1 MINICIVAPFD
12 YPIPAIK
19 GGALEQVVENLC
31 VENEKRECLNITV
44 LATESK
50 DIIKNN

>member
-31 VENEKRECLNITV
+31 VENEKRECLNISHV
-44 LATESK
+44 FLYYYYLVC
-50 DIIKNN
+50 I